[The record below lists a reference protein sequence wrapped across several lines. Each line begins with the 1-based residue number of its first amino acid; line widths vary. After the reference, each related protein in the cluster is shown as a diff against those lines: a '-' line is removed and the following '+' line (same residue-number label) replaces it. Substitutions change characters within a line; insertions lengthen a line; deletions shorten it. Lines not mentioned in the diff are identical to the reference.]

1 MKPMAEGTGT
11 TTRGDAPT
19 SARARATEP
28 GGTSPSVAVPSATP
42 SATGTPPP
50 PGPGA
55 ASPIEACLL
64 HVAAT
69 LDRPLTLAAL
79 HAVQTGARGGLSV
92 RDIIT
97 AAERAGIQAGFGKR
111 ALADFDAVLTPAILL
126 LEGERAVVLHDVRP
140 DGQLVVFD
148 PALGEGLGEMA
159 RDRLAQVYTGYA
171 LLLRAEHREDIA
183 ALAEGRRGHWFWS
196 TLAQNRWA
204 YTQVLLAAMLS
215 NFLSLATSIF
225 IMVVYDRVLPN
236 EAIESL
242 IALTIG
248 VGLAL
253 LFDFLIKSL
262 RAGFIDRAGQRAD
275 IEMGRRIFDQLLD
288 MQMRARKGST
298 GAMASTL
305 REFETLRDFF
315 TSATLVAVVDL
326 PFIFLFVFVIYLI
339 GGPLA
344 LVPAIAVPVVLIVGI
359 AVQPVLARLAEQS
372 FSEGQS
378 KQGVLVETVSGLET
392 IKAVGAARRM
402 RARWEDAIARQSD
415 HGLKSRAVTQFAIN
429 ATAFTQQAAQVM
441 IVFYGV
447 FLITAGTVSMGALIA
462 CVILTGRTLAPL
474 AQLAQTMT
482 RLNQART
489 SYRSL
494 DALMQA
500 DSERPEG
507 KSWISRPRLDGEITF
522 ENVHF
527 AYPDQR
533 QDALSGVSF
542 TIKPG
547 EKVAI
552 LGRIGSGKSTVA
564 RLMLGLYE
572 PRRGAVLMDG
582 IDIRQIDPGD
592 LRRNV
597 GSVLQDVWLF
607 SGTVRENIA
616 IGAVR
621 PHDSDILEAARVAG
635 VEEFI
640 QRHPS
645 GYDLMLAE
653 RGEGLSGGQK
663 QAISLARAL
672 VGRPPVLLMDEPTAA
687 MDVQNE
693 AAVIRA
699 LKDHLQGRTMVVV
712 THRTSLLELVDRVIV
727 IDQGKV
733 SMDGPKSLLSRARAQ
748 AAAQVKGA
756 GDGPA
761 Q

>member
-1 MKPMAEGTGT
+1 MTDPRVVKLGQAERGAETGSSDENT
-11 TTRGDAPT
+11 AL
-19 SARARATEP
+19 E
-28 GGTSPSVAVPSATP
+28 
-42 SATGTPPP
+42 
-50 PGPGA
+50 
-55 ASPIEACLL
+55 ECLL

-69 LDRPLTLAAL
+69 LERPITVAAM
-79 HAVQTGARGGLSV
+79 HAAQSGAQGSLSV
-92 RDIIT
+92 RDAIV
-97 AAERAGIQAGFGKR
+97 AAERAGIQAGFGRRK
-111 ALADFDAVLTPAILL
+111 LKDFDSTLAPAILL
-126 LEGERAVVLHDVRP
+126 LDDNRAVVLHEKLP
-140 DGQLVVFD
+140 DGRFAVYD
-148 PALGEGLGEMA
+148 PALGEGLGKIDLKQLES
-159 RDRLAQVYTGYA
+159 VYTGYA
-171 LLLRAEHREDIA
+171 LLFRAEHREDIA
-183 ALAEGRRGHWFWS
+183 ALTAGRQGHWFWS

-204 YTQVLLAAMLS
+204 YTQVLLAAMLA
-215 NFLSLATSIF
+215 NFLSLSTSLF

-242 IALTIG
+242 IALTAG
-248 VGLAL
+248 VGIAL
-253 LFDFLIKSL
+253 LFDFIIKSL

-275 IEMGRRIFDQLLD
+275 MVMGRRIFDQLLD

-298 GAMASTL
+298 GALASTL
-305 REFETLRDFF
+305 REFETLREFF

-326 PFIFLFVFVIYLI
+326 PFIILFIGVIYLI

-344 LVPAIAVPVVLIVGI
+344 LVPAIAVPLVLIVGI
-359 AVQPVLARLAEQS
+359 AVQPVLSRLAEKS
-372 FSEGQS
+372 FADGQS

-392 IKAVGAARRM
+392 IKAAGAQRRM
-402 RARWEDAIARQSD
+402 RARWEEAIARQSD

-429 ATAFTQQAAQVM
+429 ATATTQQAAQVM

-447 FLITAGTVSMGALIA
+447 FLITAGEVSMGALIA
-462 CVILTGRTLAPL
+462 SVILTGRTLAPL
-474 AQLAQTMT
+474 AQLAQTLT
-482 RLNQART
+482 RFNQART

-494 DALMQA
+494 DALMRA

-507 KSWISRPRLDGEITF
+507 RNWISRPRLEGEISF
-522 ENVHF
+522 DGVSF
-527 AYPDQR
+527 AYPDAQI
-533 QDALSGVSF
+533 DALRDVTF

-547 EKVAI
+547 EKVAV

-564 RLMLGLYE
+564 RLILGLYE
-572 PRRGAVLMDG
+572 PREGSVRMDG

-621 PHDSDILEAARVAG
+621 PRDHDILDAARIAG
-635 VEEFI
+635 VEDFVA
-640 QRHPS
+640 RHPA
-645 GYDLMLAE
+645 GYDMMLAE

-663 QAISLARAL
+663 QAITLARAL
-672 VGRPPVLLMDEPTAA
+672 VGRPPVLLFDEPTSA

-693 AAVIRA
+693 QAVIKR
-699 LKDHLQGRTMVVV
+699 LKEEMKDRTMVIV

-733 SMDGPKSLLSRARAQ
+733 AADGPKSILSQRGRTA
-748 AAAQVKGA
+748 GA
-756 GDGPA
+756 GNTGLNDGT